1 MLECRKFGIHFH
13 IHGDVYDPV
22 QVVMQWNKALVNQ
35 LEEDQRAPKNNETP
49 SDKHK
54 GQ

>member
-1 MLECRKFGIHFH
+1 MMGICFH
-13 IHGDVYDPV
+13 IHGGVHDPV
-22 QVVMQWNKALVNQ
+22 QVVMQWNKVLANQ
-35 LEEDQRAPKNNETP
+35 LEEAQRAHKNNATP